1 VDHRKTLLFG
11 TTAVAGHVLM
21 LRLYAVLHKRRCEV
35 CRAQSLVQLGVTRV
49 GVQLFDSDN
58 PGEKDDWMGDLNKH
72 SEEVLTGVMI
82 TSPLQAV
89 KPLDRFQFERL
100 GYFCVDTD
108 STPSAL
114 VFNRTC
120 ALRDTYSDKR

>member
-1 VDHRKTLLFG
+1 MLHLVFSPLL
-11 TTAVAGHVLM
+11 
-21 LRLYAVLHKRRCEV
+21 LYM
-35 CRAQSLVQLGVTRV
+35 
-49 GVQLFDSDN
+49 QLFNSDN
-58 PGEKDDWMGDLNKH
+58 PGDKHDWMGDLNKN

-82 TSPLQAV
+82 SGRLLDA

-108 STPSAL
+108 SKPCAL

-120 ALRDTYSDKR
+120 ALRDTYSDKK

>member
-1 VDHRKTLLFG
+1 VCGAVQAELFVLLSRIVPCARRPGVD
-11 TTAVAGHVLM
+11 
-21 LRLYAVLHKRRCEV
+21 
-35 CRAQSLVQLGVTRV
+35 
-49 GVQLFDSDN
+49 VQLFNSDN
-58 PGEKDDWMGDLNKH
+58 PGEKDDWMGDLNRD

-82 TSPLQAV
+82 SSQLQGV

-108 STPSAL
+108 STPSSL